1 MSNHQRLHC
10 LLNCW
15 FRRRSEKT
23 SKPRDTGLYVGTS
36 PVTSEFLA
44 HKTLRW
50 KMFPFDDVIM
60 IAVHVKF
67 VVLVEYTASHLEL
80 GYIPEQSLWDMELL
94 STWIKISI
102 EITEL

>member
-1 MSNHQRLHC
+1 
-10 LLNCW
+10 
-15 FRRRSEKT
+15 
-23 SKPRDTGLYVGTS
+23 
-36 PVTSEFLA
+36 
-44 HKTLRW
+44 
-50 KMFPFDDVIM
+50 MFPFDDVIM

-67 VVLVEYTASHLEL
+67 VVPVEYTASHLEL